1 MAGALSQIIG
11 KTLAPVALPLMRSLW
26 PSDKYLWPV
35 ALMQGSARSDAA
47 QEVWSATP
55 DGIQLLLRPGI
66 YPDCAMLYGVFEI
79 KTVQLMR
86 SLLKQ
91 GDTVIDVG
99 ANGGWFSLLTAKIV
113 GPSGK
118 VHAFEPLP
126 QNQRRL
132 QANMDKNGLKN
143 ISLHPVGAG
152 EADGE
157 FEFYSFENDM
167 LASLRPVMEGGTK
180 IKCQVRTLDQ
190 ELRDVQSCKV
200 FKIDIEGAEAMALR
214 GGTDFIRRTKPHIV
228 VEFNVDA
235 LKAFGESPASIT
247 KLIRSI
253 DSAYEPFTI
262 DGFSHKPITQSRI
275 DTWNNR
281 IYENVW
287 FKPKG
292 S

>member
-1 MAGALSQIIG
+1 
-11 KTLAPVALPLMRSLW
+11 
-26 PSDKYLWPV
+26 
-35 ALMQGSARSDAA
+35 
-47 QEVWSATP
+47 
-55 DGIQLLLRPGI
+55 
-66 YPDCAMLYGVFEI
+66 MLYGVFEI

-99 ANGGWFSLLTAKIV
+99 ANVGWFSLLTAKIV

-200 FKIDIEGAEAMALR
+200 FKIDIEGAGDRARPEFWSDTAVRKAIESKYISLDIIHVRHSSLCHGR
-214 GGTDFIRRTKPHIV
+214 GSCFDFAW
-228 VEFNVDA
+228 E
-235 LKAFGESPASIT
+235 
-247 KLIRSI
+247 
-253 DSAYEPFTI
+253 
-262 DGFSHKPITQSRI
+262 KPICAVHSETTYGPFY
-275 DTWNNR
+275 D
-281 IYENVW
+281 
-287 FKPKG
+287 F
-292 S
+292 

>member
-11 KTLAPVALPLMRSLW
+11 KTLA
-26 PSDKYLWPV
+26 PV

-99 ANGGWFSLLTAKIV
+99 ANVGWFSLLTAKIV

-157 FEFYSFENDM
+157 FEFRFNHRRQDLYRALLKLCQENP
-167 LASLRPVMEGGTK
+167 LS
-180 IKCQVRTLDQ
+180 
-190 ELRDVQSCKV
+190 
-200 FKIDIEGAEAMALR
+200 
-214 GGTDFIRRTKPHIV
+214 
-228 VEFNVDA
+228 
-235 LKAFGESPASIT
+235 
-247 KLIRSI
+247 
-253 DSAYEPFTI
+253 
-262 DGFSHKPITQSRI
+262 
-275 DTWNNR
+275 
-281 IYENVW
+281 
-287 FKPKG
+287 
-292 S
+292 